1 MHSPTRICGNINK
14 QVKLMNKKAIANET
28 IVTIII
34 VFIVVFLV
42 IAWMSGLVDQT
53 WRWID
58 SLFTFT

>member
-1 MHSPTRICGNINK
+1 
-14 QVKLMNKKAIANET
+14 MNKKAIANET